1 MEVLNKTPEFFARQ
15 WGPEAQASRK
25 EETDALFR
33 PLLIEV
39 KDRISDIE
47 DTNKPDVPGTLRKQ
61 EIESIFK
68 YFMTCYVRS
77 AEEE

>member
-1 MEVLNKTPEFFARQ
+1 MEILNKTPEFFARQ
-15 WGPEAQASRK
+15 WGPEEQMSRK

-47 DTNKPDVPGTLRKQ
+47 GTNEPDADASLKKQ

-68 YFMTCYVRS
+68 YFMTCYVQS
-77 AEEE
+77 TEEE